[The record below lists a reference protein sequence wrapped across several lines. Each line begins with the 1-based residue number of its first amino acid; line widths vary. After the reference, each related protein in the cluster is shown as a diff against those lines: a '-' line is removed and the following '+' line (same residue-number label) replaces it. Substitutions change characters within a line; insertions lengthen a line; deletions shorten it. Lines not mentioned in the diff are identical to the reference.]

1 MIALARTICSPED
14 RFLEILPQLQQQAHF
29 AFRDE
34 PASRCQELVA
44 ETIANCW
51 VAFARLVERGLIDVV
66 YPTPLVQYAIR
77 QVRDGRR
84 VGSKLNS
91 KDVSSGVCPAPPR
104 FLLEALDKYN
114 QRRQEWKEVLVED
127 KHAGP
132 AETAASRIDFA
143 DWLRML
149 PEAFAPYRRDA
160 GHRRND
166 QEGGQTVSRYAGQDQ
181 PAAAGAAGRTG
192 RTFRASLRSPD
203 RCRSPAPFS
212 APSARAAARS
222 AQTRSTGAP
231 AVGAS

>member
-1 MIALARTICSPED
+1 MIALAHTICSPED

-91 KDVSSGVCPAPPR
+91 KDVSSEYAQRRRGFC
-104 FLLEALDKYN
+104 LEALDKYN

-143 DWLRML
+143 DWLRLL
-149 PEAFAPYRRDA
+149 PKRSRRIAEALATGETTKKAAKRFRVSPGRISQLRRELQQNWQDFQGEFAFA
-160 GHRRND
+160 
-166 QEGGQTVSRYAGQDQ
+166 
-181 PAAAGAAGRTG
+181 
-192 RTFRASLRSPD
+192 
-203 RCRSPAPFS
+203 
-212 APSARAAARS
+212 
-222 AQTRSTGAP
+222 
-231 AVGAS
+231 